1 MNAAPVEIRLRKASH
16 VMEFE
21 WADGEVTQVSA
32 RALRDACRCA
42 ECEAQRRG
50 DLDAG
55 LTGEVGICSVEPCG
69 AGAVRLHFSDGHARG
84 IYPFAYMRELTL
96 I

>member
-1 MNAAPVEIRLRKASH
+1 MNVAPVQIRLRQASH

-21 WADGEVTQVSA
+21 WADGRVTQWSA
-32 RALRDACRCA
+32 QALRGACRCA
-42 ECEAQRRG
+42 ECQSQQRDDG
-50 DLDAG
+50 DAG
-55 LTGEVGICSVEPCG
+55 ITAEIEICNVEPCG

-84 IYPFAYMRELTL
+84 IYPFAYMRELAL

>member
-16 VMEFE
+16 LMEFE
-21 WADGEVTQVSA
+21 WADGRVTQVSA
-32 RALRDACRCA
+32 QALRDACRCA
-42 ECEAQRRG
+42 ECQSQRRG
-50 DLDAG
+50 DGDAG
-55 LTGEVGICSVEPCG
+55 ITAEVEICNVEPCG

-84 IYPFAYMRELTL
+84 IYPFAYMRELAL